1 MVLNGGKLSFLVQIP
16 YYWRILQSNIY
27 VNFYRK
33 ELCNNEFNNIAIWRI
48 SRLSFALA
56 DANVCKASCKRLQ
69 PRLQTF
75 AGKGVILPP
84 GVRPADRCLG
94 WDGILCGQ
102 RGHRWLLLMMPSDGP
117 VVHGWHRGACWYRYP
132 PGNKLCQGFCRAGDR
147 D

>member
-56 DANVCKASCKRLQ
+56 DANVCGKRCHFTT
-69 PRLQTF
+69 RR
-75 AGKGVILPP
+75 PP
-84 GVRPADRCLG
+84 
-94 WDGILCGQ
+94 
-102 RGHRWLLLMMPSDGP
+102 
-117 VVHGWHRGACWYRYP
+117 
-132 PGNKLCQGFCRAGDR
+132 CR
-147 D
+147 